1 MGLFD
6 KLRDKKDKN
15 DNVEKELDSTEVK
28 EDVVADAGIDEDELS
43 LDFGSDNDTEDAEVE
58 KSDVDSVDDVDSA
71 DSAERKKDNDFY
83 DGNLQEE
90 IVDAIGKGSEDV
102 KNFVAYTKDG
112 NEIKFV
118 VSGGVIKQVT
128 SDEGL
133 NVPARLAWTDS
144 DKFEQS
150 ELDTACEIF
159 ENYDYFDALTN
170 LILDE
175 NISKDE
181 EGAHGQELAAII
193 SEAHKEES
201 IRTLIRFADAQV
213 DKIEVDWSVD
223 SDADTIEA
231 YGGFSLDPVDVDAV
245 VESFNFEV
253 ESKLDRIGAENLI
266 YPTTNTDYI
275 AAESDEERYV
285 IAAVFS
291 EYEQRASDEPGAAGT
306 EVSTLIQYAH
316 GFSVVGILDTV
327 LDLLEKEFLSYDDPL
342 AEEEEV
348 EEEEYV
354 EEIEPFVEEVE
365 EPEAEL
371 EDEVEDEYAEYMQ
384 DIAED
389 NFKPYPAAI
398 EGGTENLGGALTHY
412 INELRSQGVFT
423 NSADSEVE
431 YNISYNTLYE
441 ESVQSVEFSLRH
453 VVNSLEASKRVYG
466 GFESIGGQ
474 STDKVSKNSNLY
486 RAAYLVETE
495 RNDLNKSRVPIL
507 KDLKE
512 LLLDVSEYPSEI
524 VQLAIVEIDN
534 KLQSIEEVSDV
545 VMGEGAAQFIV
556 LDENYTPENTP
567 LYYQVARELGVQ
579 VA

>member
-144 DKFEQS
+144 DKFEQF

-245 VESFNFEV
+245 VELFNFEV

-266 YPTTNTDYI
+266 YPDYKY
-275 AAESDEERYV
+275 RLYCC
-285 IAAVFS
+285 
-291 EYEQRASDEPGAAGT
+291 
-306 EVSTLIQYAH
+306 
-316 GFSVVGILDTV
+316 GI
-327 LDLLEKEFLSYDDPL
+327 
-342 AEEEEV
+342 
-348 EEEEYV
+348 
-354 EEIEPFVEEVE
+354 
-365 EPEAEL
+365 
-371 EDEVEDEYAEYMQ
+371 
-384 DIAED
+384 
-389 NFKPYPAAI
+389 
-398 EGGTENLGGALTHY
+398 
-412 INELRSQGVFT
+412 
-423 NSADSEVE
+423 
-431 YNISYNTLYE
+431 
-441 ESVQSVEFSLRH
+441 
-453 VVNSLEASKRVYG
+453 
-466 GFESIGGQ
+466 
-474 STDKVSKNSNLY
+474 
-486 RAAYLVETE
+486 
-495 RNDLNKSRVPIL
+495 
-507 KDLKE
+507 
-512 LLLDVSEYPSEI
+512 
-524 VQLAIVEIDN
+524 
-534 KLQSIEEVSDV
+534 
-545 VMGEGAAQFIV
+545 
-556 LDENYTPENTP
+556 
-567 LYYQVARELGVQ
+567 
-579 VA
+579 